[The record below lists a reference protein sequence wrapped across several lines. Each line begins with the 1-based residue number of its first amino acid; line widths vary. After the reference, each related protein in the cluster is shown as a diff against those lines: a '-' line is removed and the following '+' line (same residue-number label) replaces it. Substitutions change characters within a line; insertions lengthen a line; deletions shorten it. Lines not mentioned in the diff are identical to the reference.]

1 MLVAVKSMLQL
12 IIMLYRQLFECV
24 ISLSDCSVTD
34 LCLIQYIFHFSFYVV
49 VSFSF
54 SFSFFFGGGGEFIL
68 CFSCYTCMLFLLVM
82 MT

>member
-12 IIMLYRQLFECV
+12 IIILYRQLFECV

-54 SFSFFFGGGGEFIL
+54 SFS
-68 CFSCYTCMLFLLVM
+68 
-82 MT
+82 

>member
-54 SFSFFFGGGGEFIL
+54 SFALFFGGRGIL
-68 CFSCYTCMLFLLVM
+68 FYVLVAIRVCCSYL
-82 MT
+82 

>member
-54 SFSFFFGGGGEFIL
+54 SFSFFFGGGGN
-68 CFSCYTCMLFLLVM
+68 LFYVLVAIRVCCSYL
-82 MT
+82 

>member
-54 SFSFFFGGGGEFIL
+54 SFSFFFGGGGIL
-68 CFSCYTCMLFLLVM
+68 FYVLVAIRVCCSYL
-82 MT
+82 

>member
-12 IIMLYRQLFECV
+12 LIMLYRQLFECI

-34 LCLIQYIFHFSFYVV
+34 LCLIQYIFDFSFYVV

-54 SFSFFFGGGGEFIL
+54 SFPFF
-68 CFSCYTCMLFLLVM
+68 
-82 MT
+82 

>member
-12 IIMLYRQLFECV
+12 IIILYRQLFECV

-54 SFSFFFGGGGEFIL
+54 SFSFFFLKKKTF
-68 CFSCYTCMLFLLVM
+68 LFPNYFPNIPF
-82 MT
+82 